1 MSLETVLKIGKIYR
15 NSTEYGLDEH
25 RFVLKTS
32 SDIED
37 VRKNKDESKNPIE
50 TIIYKIPVKISAENK
65 IDICLIEKEILRDED
80 EIKKLRNLNFKT
92 SDKDKDKKYV
102 FGDIVYSFIK
112 GKDKIKIA
120 GNYRVAATE
129 KEKSSFFR
137 GENEAQSIQLPII
150 IAFHVALRVQIKEI
164 ESLLQSAPSV
174 VIHFNFEGKHWFEI
188 QGVLD
193 AVNEKLIEG
202 FIAKST
208 LPNERKVVA
217 LAKSL
222 FKTIKPPLFDN
233 KTKLFK
239 DPDGVGASTPGFKN
253 TDSYKVKAFQSV
265 DDVINLFYGVKTAEK
280 KMFVRIKN
288 DIGIIALPILDIE
301 NYEDIDYNLLAKTL
315 NNFFPQKGES
325 NGEDYDET
333 EQKLNL
339 DLNEDYDDI
348 FQGLIQNQLPEEIG
362 FDIVFIKPPGMSTP
376 SVDLVE
382 ISNLKKSFLRT
393 VHENIHSKKQI
404 LLEQFNSEPN
414 SAKFK
419 IKPAFRINESFQR
432 LLDDRTKNQ
441 KRYQSHLLK
450 VLPQIFSDT
459 YYFDPIL
466 LPLFISQIEYSIRN
480 EILPFVVLKYDF
492 KFLMSIQ
499 KFDNMTPV
507 INSKS
512 YQLGLCLGI
521 MSRPFAAWRDDCPIK
536 SFEKSYVGNLSRR
549 ILSMKEAANF
559 STFLNQKL
567 TLHEKVYLDQK
578 EAFLEFMKTL
588 KDFDTEKY
596 DCNAAAL
603 GFFESYFSSN
613 KSKEAET

>member
-15 NSTEYGLDEH
+15 NSTQYGLDEH
-25 RFVLKTS
+25 RFVIKTS
-32 SDIED
+32 SDMEN

-50 TIIYKIPVKISAENK
+50 TIIYKIPVKVTEQNRV
-65 IDICLIEKEILRDED
+65 DICLIEKEILKNED

-92 SDKDKDKKYV
+92 SDKDKDKKYL
-102 FGDIVYSFIK
+102 FGDIVYSII
-112 GKDKIKIA
+112 KDKPA
-120 GNYRVAATE
+120 GNYRMANM

-137 GENEAQSIQLPII
+137 GELEVQKIQLPII
-150 IAFHVALRVQIKEI
+150 IAFHKALKNQIQEV
-164 ESLLQSAPSV
+164 ESLLQSAPSI
-174 VIHFNFEGKHWFEI
+174 VIHFNFEGKHWFEFE
-188 QGVLD
+188 GVMD
-193 AVNEKLIEG
+193 AVNKKLIEG
-202 FIAKST
+202 FITEST

-253 TDSYKVKAFQSV
+253 TDSYKVKTFQSV
-265 DDVINLFYGVKTAEK
+265 DDVINLFYGIKTAEK

-301 NYEDIDYNLLAKTL
+301 IYEDIDYNLLAKTL

-393 VHENIHSKKQI
+393 VHENIRAKKQI

-419 IKPAFRINESFQR
+419 IKPAFRIRESFQR

-441 KRYQSHLLK
+441 KRYQSHMLK
-450 VLPQIFSDT
+450 VLPQIYSDT

-466 LPLFISQIEYSIRN
+466 LPLFISQTEYSIRN
-480 EILPFVVLKYDF
+480 EGLPFVVLKYDF

-499 KFDNMTPV
+499 KFDNMTSV

-512 YQLGLCLGI
+512 YKLGLCLGI
-521 MSRPFAAWRDDCPIK
+521 MSKPLAAWRDDCPIK

-549 ILSMKEAANF
+549 ILSTTEALKF
-559 STFLNQKL
+559 SNFLNEKL
-567 TLHEKVYLDQK
+567 IMHEKLYPDQK
-578 EAFLEFMKTL
+578 EAFLEFTKIL
-588 KDFDTEKY
+588 KDFGAEKY
-596 DCNAAAL
+596 DRNTAAL
-603 GFFESYFSSN
+603 GFFESYFTSDR
-613 KSKEAET
+613 KKEKGN